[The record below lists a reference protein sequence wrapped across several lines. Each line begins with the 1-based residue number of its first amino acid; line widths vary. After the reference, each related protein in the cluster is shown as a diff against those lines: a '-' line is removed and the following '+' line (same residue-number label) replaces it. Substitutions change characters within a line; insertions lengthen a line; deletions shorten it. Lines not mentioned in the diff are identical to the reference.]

1 MEQQNKRLTD
11 EAFEVWKDL
20 MHQINVLDERLY
32 GDELTD
38 IHNNFSAD
46 DDDDFYIECSS
57 ERMVKAI
64 GVHDDGS
71 VSISIIGRIGFREL
85 DYHNFYDCDETI
97 DLSIIVEDF
106 LGR

>member
-1 MEQQNKRLTD
+1 MGHYNKRLTD

-20 MHQINVLDERLY
+20 MHLIAVLDERLH

-38 IHNNFSAD
+38 IHNNFAV

-57 ERMVKAI
+57 ERMHKAI
-64 GVHDDGS
+64 GIFDDGS
-71 VSISIIGRIGFREL
+71 ISISVIGRKGHDGL
-85 DYHNFYDCDETI
+85 DYHNFYNADEVI
-97 DLSIIVEDF
+97 DLSIIVQDF

>member
-20 MHQINVLDERLY
+20 MRLIAVLDEKQNS
-32 GDELTD
+32 DELTD

-46 DDDDFYIECSS
+46 DDGDFYIECGS
-57 ERMVKAI
+57 ERMHKAI
-64 GVHDDGS
+64 GIFDDGS
-71 VSISIIGRIGFREL
+71 ISISVIGRTGFDDL
-85 DYHNFYDCDETI
+85 DYHNFYDADEVI